1 MYLGMPRTPALDLI
15 IVRDPRIIL
24 SANAQFLLFGE
35 LIFASIIRP
44 HVSPG
49 WVSPAQLLHYRKKVQ
64 LLAYSTFMGI
74 AIHNLS
80 VSAHAEDVS
89 LDLAAAV
96 RQTAMGILGTSVQ
109 FADLVRALKIY

>member
-1 MYLGMPRTPALDLI
+1 MPVLDRYGCPRPAYHFICKYPISFVGWTDF
-15 IVRDPRIIL
+15 RIFIW
-24 SANAQFLLFGE
+24 
-35 LIFASIIRP
+35 P
-44 HVSPG
+44 DVSPG

-89 LDLAAAV
+89 LNLAAAV
-96 RQTAMGILGTSVQ
+96 RQIATGLLGTTVQ
-109 FADLVRALKIY
+109 LADLVRALKIY

>member
-1 MYLGMPRTPALDLI
+1 M
-15 IVRDPRIIL
+15 
-24 SANAQFLLFGE
+24 FL
-35 LIFASIIRP
+35 RP

-74 AIHNLS
+74 AIHNMS
-80 VSAHAEDVS
+80 VSAHVEDAS

-96 RQTAMGILGTSVQ
+96 RQTATGLLGTSVQ
-109 FADLVRALKIY
+109 LADLVRALKFY